1 MALPLFPPLPRVP
14 RLCFWELTHACNLR
28 CIHCEADAGRPAPDE
43 LTAEEALTLASEL
56 GEVGCREVQLTGG
69 EPLLRPDW
77 AIIAARLAELGMK
90 VTVITN
96 GTLVDAPMVER
107 MVRAGVQGLS
117 CSLDGQREVHDAIRV
132 RPGGNGPSSY
142 DSVERALRLAV
153 DSPLRT
159 AVITQIHQGNL
170 DDLGAIHEKL
180 VMLGVDVWQVQ
191 ICMPLGRL
199 LRFKDQYL
207 LRPEQLPSLEEKL
220 AAFIRD
226 GRLRIAVGDNIG
238 YYGRAEPILRGS
250 VKGKQSFWM
259 GCIAGCGVVALCPN
273 GDVKGCPS
281 HPREFV
287 VGNVRQTPFARI
299 WQDAERFPYTTAW
312 NEELLEGGC
321 RSCPYRRLCRAGCT
335 TMAYAVT
342 GTIYDNPYCL
352 QRVRSS

>member
-1 MALPLFPPLPRVP
+1 MALPVFPPLPRVP
-14 RLCFWELTHACNLR
+14 RSCFWELTHACNLR
-28 CIHCEADAGRPAPDE
+28 CIHCEADAGRAAPDE
-43 LTAEEALTLASEL
+43 LSTDEALHLASEL
-56 GEVGCREVQLTGG
+56 GTMGCRDVNLTGG

-77 AIIAARLAELGMK
+77 AIIAARLAELGMN
-90 VTVITN
+90 VIVITN
-96 GTLVDAPMVER
+96 GTLVDARSVDE
-107 MVRAGVQGLS
+107 MVRVGVKGLS
-117 CSLDGQREVHDAIRV
+117 CSLDGGREVHDAIRV
-132 RPGGNGPSSY
+132 RPGGGGPSSY
-142 DSVERALRLAV
+142 EAVERALRLAV
-153 DSPLRT
+153 DSPLKT
-159 AVITQIHQGNL
+159 AVITQIHRGNL
-170 DDLGAIHEKL
+170 DDLGAIYEEL
-180 VMLGVDVWQVQ
+180 VALGVDVWQVQ

-199 LRFKDQYL
+199 LRFRDQYL
-207 LRPEQLPSLEEKL
+207 LLPEQLPSLEEKL
-220 AAFIRD
+220 AAFVRD

-250 VKGKQSFWM
+250 VKGTQSFWM

-287 VGNVRQTPFARI
+287 VGNVRQTPLARI
-299 WQDAERFPYTTAW
+299 WQEAERFPYTTAW
-312 NEELLEGGC
+312 NEALLEGDC